1 MIFLSSQ
8 TDAIIDRIGV
18 VAILNIVPLW
28 TPFSN
33 NGSNGSFYTDL
44 SASTIAKLN
53 VNNSNFP

>member
-1 MIFLSSQ
+1 MSSQ
-8 TDAIIDRIGV
+8 TDAIIDLIGV